1 MKKSLRF
8 TAILLTA
15 VLLITSTASA
25 KSTSVKGIDVSKHNG
40 TVDWS
45 QVARQDIDF
54 VMIKTGDGSQPEDFS
69 ADIDPQFEANYIGAK
84 EAGIKRGAYHL
95 CCTRTPEGAELE
107 ARYCLAIL
115 NGRELEYPVAYDME
129 QAGTFAGGIEN
140 TTEIALA
147 FCKIIEE
154 AGYTPMIYSSS
165 SRLSNDFDWSRLK
178 GYKVWAAHYDVEE
191 PSLSIPFDIWQY
203 TQSGDIAGANTNN
216 GSGSCDLNYS
226 FMEAESL
233 AFSKSRLTL
242 GRGESFR
249 LSISMTPEGCTDTV
263 TYSSSKK
270 SVATV
275 SRTGTVTA
283 KAAGKTVIT
292 ASSTSGCTASVTIT
306 VKPAPKSVKLN
317 KTSLSLKTGK
327 SFQLKPVLTKGSASN
342 KITYTSNHKSI
353 ADVSSTGLV
362 KARKKGTA
370 VVTVKTFNGKTA
382 KITVTV
388 K

>member
-242 GRGESFR
+242 GRGCVGVDDIAVDSHF
-249 LSISMTPEGCTDTV
+249 
-263 TYSSSKK
+263 SKIG
-270 SVATV
+270 AHV
-275 SRTGTVTA
+275 S
-283 KAAGKTVIT
+283 
-292 ASSTSGCTASVTIT
+292 
-306 VKPAPKSVKLN
+306 
-317 KTSLSLKTGK
+317 
-327 SFQLKPVLTKGSASN
+327 
-342 KITYTSNHKSI
+342 
-353 ADVSSTGLV
+353 GL
-362 KARKKGTA
+362 
-370 VVTVKTFNGKTA
+370 
-382 KITVTV
+382 
-388 K
+388 